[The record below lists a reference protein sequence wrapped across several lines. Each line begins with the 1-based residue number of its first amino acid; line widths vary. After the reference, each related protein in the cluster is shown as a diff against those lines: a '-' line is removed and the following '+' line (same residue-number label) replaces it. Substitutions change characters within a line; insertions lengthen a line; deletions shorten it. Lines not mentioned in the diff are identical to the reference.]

1 MAFLAIAAAAAGF
14 IPVFGPSDGDVGLHM
29 LNGIAAVGL
38 LYLVV
43 ILLAFNWQY
52 MRLTVHAAG
61 VAASTLGLDVLP
73 PRVMAQLYA
82 TMLLRC
88 LLVGMFFTFTIVYF
102 FPYSGEC
109 STTWEESHLLDL
121 HRLQFHLFF

>member
-1 MAFLAIAAAAAGF
+1 
-14 IPVFGPSDGDVGLHM
+14 M

-109 STTWEESHLLDL
+109 STTL
-121 HRLQFHLFF
+121 HGRDHIFWTFTGYSFICSSEHVPPGWLM